1 MLIIIVNA
9 LQTEKKEYQKK
20 APQDVF
26 FKKKKNMPHTELRKD
41 AGDGVKRV
49 LGKGKVSR
57 RELKED

>member
-1 MLIIIVNA
+1 MLC
-9 LQTEKKEYQKK
+9 KQKK
-20 APQDVF
+20 KKNIKRKHHEM
-26 FKKKKNMPHTELRKD
+26 FKKKKKTMPHTELRKD

>member
-20 APQDVF
+20 APQDLK
-26 FKKKKNMPHTELRKD
+26 KKKKNMPHTELRKD